1 LRPFIISSENKSIEY
16 LPQRAGKTGAAAAND
31 REKAV
36 GNKCSISF
44 YLMITAPLFHVT
56 KLRRSYDILH
66 SFQRRLNVDFPLTM
80 TVMKVTWSSALS

>member
-1 LRPFIISSENKSIEY
+1 
-16 LPQRAGKTGAAAAND
+16 
-31 REKAV
+31 
-36 GNKCSISF
+36 
-44 YLMITAPLFHVT
+44 MITAPLFHVT